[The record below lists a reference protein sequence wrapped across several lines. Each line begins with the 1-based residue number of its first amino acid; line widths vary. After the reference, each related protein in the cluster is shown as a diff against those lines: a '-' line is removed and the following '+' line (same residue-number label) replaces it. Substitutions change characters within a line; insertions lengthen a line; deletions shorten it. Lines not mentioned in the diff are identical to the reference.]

1 MTAQLMFAW
10 FCRFLHIASAIG
22 AIGAPFFVRYALMP
36 AANATL
42 DDPTHLKLR
51 ETINGRWRRAVYLF
65 ITIFILTG
73 FYNFF
78 VETRIPDGTPKGTL
92 ITARWRDFGPED
104 KRTYH
109 MLFGIK
115 VLCAFV
121 IFFLASAL
129 AGRSAVFAPIRKNAR
144 TTITLL
150 LLLAGLV
157 VICSTLLRFLP
168 LHPAVP
174 LVIP

>member
-10 FCRFLHIASAIG
+10 FCRFLHVASAIG

-36 AANATL
+36 SASKVL
-42 DDPTHLKLR
+42 DDETHLKLR
-51 ETINGRWRRAVYLF
+51 ETINARWRHAVYLF

-73 FYNFF
+73 LYNFL
-78 VETRIPDGTPKGTL
+78 VETRIQDGTPAGTL
-92 ITARWRDFGPED
+92 ITSRWRDFGPED

-115 VLCAFV
+115 ALCAFV

-129 AGRSAVFAPIRKNAR
+129 AGRSAIFAPIRKNAR
-144 TTITLL
+144 TSITLL

-174 LVIP
+174 AVVP